1 MKNTEDTKEHSQLPT
16 DKRTKR
22 KPKIFEFGFLAL
34 PLDLKNRHWKFK
46 RQNQAGT
53 HIEHQEQECRVE
65 TKIKKDIHLYCQQN
79 SREQHTN

>member
-34 PLDLKNRHWKFK
+34 PLDLKNRH
-46 RQNQAGT
+46 
-53 HIEHQEQECRVE
+53 
-65 TKIKKDIHLYCQQN
+65 
-79 SREQHTN
+79 